1 MTKRLSL
8 RRTISIGVFLF
19 VTTSALANI
28 PPGLTSFQGV
38 LRDASNLPLNGNYSI
53 VFRYWSDPTSVVAAV
68 NEIGWETHPVVTVN
82 DGLFTVLLGSQPFSN
97 GASGYSGLNIIQMFG
112 DFEAVYLQLEVDGD
126 VLLPRIRFAAAPYA
140 FNCTQLQDKAPGEFL
155 RSEGSDNFTG
165 SALYGFTMTYDPAT
179 TLNVAGVL
187 QLAGAT
193 VASSAD
199 ELNRLDGVAAS
210 VTAANLSTLTN
221 GGNANALHQHTNV
234 NATLL
239 DGIDSGQFLRSDAS
253 DSFTAGTLTF
263 VDGTVVSVSGDLVVN
278 AGDTTP
284 RIYFQTGALPRPELK
299 MHMHGAGVEDDRFE
313 FTDSLSIDGLFHAGP
328 LAGQAARRTYH
339 YFGDYLQPGSTSGYI
354 TDSDDLLV
362 IGDLA
367 ANGRV
372 FASDQLHVASG
383 NSAARNYSAFGSGAP
398 MSSDMTSGDDL
409 HVTSDLE
416 VGGSLYAIS
425 GLIAGD
431 VSPTTGQIFSSI
443 GEASGQ
449 DWSEINGTSDL
460 YVAQDLEVDG
470 TLNVHL
476 IVSPASS
483 NISIEA
489 EADARTMIDT
499 NVSGANVASWFHD
512 GVYSNANKVAEIQ
525 EDGDL
530 RIRGALSESVAFDI
544 AENFWATEPIAAG
557 ELVAADPILPGA
569 VRRATIHDAGRVLGV
584 ASRRPGIVLG
594 GAPFDEAALAASWG
608 EAVHARFQA
617 ESESLLAELQT
628 RHPEHALEP
637 PDEAVIESLA
647 LELFAEKH
655 FVPLAL
661 AGRVRL
667 HVDASARPIAVG
679 DPLGPGPLPGIAV
692 AVQGKGPIVAIALEP
707 LASGRSQILAFIQ
720 RGGIVAST
728 PHGEPTME
736 SEAGAQQRADAS
748 PFSPVVLDRGTA
760 PISPTTGL
768 ARTADLPFH
777 GYVVLDAVEAGDLL
791 VSDPTLPDQLRR
803 AASLAD
809 PGVVGVAL
817 GEPGTQYL
825 AGAVVP
831 VAESGIA
838 RCRVDA
844 TGGVILRGDLLV
856 TGAHP
861 GSAVRQ
867 AAPNPGTIVGKAL
880 EPHHHGVGW
889 IRVLVAPR

>member
-1 MTKRLSL
+1 M
-8 RRTISIGVFLF
+8 
-19 VTTSALANI
+19 
-28 PPGLTSFQGV
+28 
-38 LRDASNLPLNGNYSI
+38 
-53 VFRYWSDPTSVVAAV
+53 
-68 NEIGWETHPVVTVN
+68 
-82 DGLFTVLLGSQPFSN
+82 
-97 GASGYSGLNIIQMFG
+97 
-112 DFEAVYLQLEVDGD
+112 
-126 VLLPRIRFAAAPYA
+126 
-140 FNCTQLQDKAPGEFL
+140 
-155 RSEGSDNFTG
+155 
-165 SALYGFTMTYDPAT
+165 
-179 TLNVAGVL
+179 
-187 QLAGAT
+187 
-193 VASSAD
+193 
-199 ELNRLDGVAAS
+199 
-210 VTAANLSTLTN
+210 
-221 GGNANALHQHTNV
+221 
-234 NATLL
+234 
-239 DGIDSGQFLRSDAS
+239 
-253 DSFTAGTLTF
+253 
-263 VDGTVVSVSGDLVVN
+263 
-278 AGDTTP
+278 
-284 RIYFQTGALPRPELK
+284 
-299 MHMHGAGVEDDRFE
+299 
-313 FTDSLSIDGLFHAGP
+313 
-328 LAGQAARRTYH
+328 
-339 YFGDYLQPGSTSGYI
+339 
-354 TDSDDLLV
+354 

-367 ANGRV
+367 ANGRL

-398 MSSDMTSGDDL
+398 MSRDMTTGGDL

-483 NISIEA
+483 NISIDA

-557 ELVAADPILPGA
+557 EIVAADPNLPGA
-569 VRRATIHDAGRVLGV
+569 VRRATIQDAGRVLGV

-608 EAVHARFQA
+608 EAVHDRFRA
-617 ESESLLAELQT
+617 ESELLVAELQT

-667 HVDASARPIAVG
+667 HVDASTRPIAVG

-692 AVQGKGPIVAIALEP
+692 AVQGNGPIVAIALEP

-728 PHGEPTME
+728 PHGEPTMK
-736 SEAGAQQRADAS
+736 SEAGTHGWSAILWLRCARRSRGRRSARLRPNAARSTPTRRRVRRSGSGRSRARRTGHAIPGRSSRTCRRVWDCEVSSRCDRRHDSAGR
-748 PFSPVVLDRGTA
+748 PVGHGCAPRLRGAPGGAESRHDRRKSARATPPRGGLDPGADRSALSTARSRFWGARKHATYNLGGVDRDGVHPAAGT
-760 PISPTTGL
+760 SRSSVSHSCWRRTSL
-768 ARTADLPFH
+768 LEARCT
-777 GYVVLDAVEAGDLL
+777 
-791 VSDPTLPDQLRR
+791 
-803 AASLAD
+803 AASTPSLLFPLRSLA
-809 PGVVGVAL
+809 
-817 GEPGTQYL
+817 
-825 AGAVVP
+825 
-831 VAESGIA
+831 
-838 RCRVDA
+838 
-844 TGGVILRGDLLV
+844 
-856 TGAHP
+856 
-861 GSAVRQ
+861 
-867 AAPNPGTIVGKAL
+867 
-880 EPHHHGVGW
+880 
-889 IRVLVAPR
+889 